1 MPPKTKFTREQIVA
15 AALEIVGAEGTS
27 ALTARSLSAR
37 LGCSVC
43 PIFTVFQNMEEVQA
57 EVLAAAKLEYARYVR
72 RGLAEAVPFRGVG
85 EQYVRFAVEQPKLFQ
100 LLFMSE
106 TGVRDVNGLLPAID
120 ENYDAI
126 LDSVSS
132 CYGLEE
138 EDAKKLYRHL
148 WVYTHGI
155 ATMCAT
161 RVYLFGGEEIAE
173 ALTEVFTSLL
183 KQIKTKQIKEKK

>member
-15 AALEIVGAEGTS
+15 AALAIVGAEGMS

-43 PIFTVFQNMEEVQA
+43 PIFTVFRNMEEVQA
-57 EVLAAAKLEYARYVR
+57 EVLAAAKREYARYVR

-85 EQYVRFAVEQPKLFQ
+85 EQYIRFAVEQPKLFQ

-106 TGVRDVNGLLPAID
+106 TGVRDANSLLPAID
-120 ENYDAI
+120 DNYAVI
-126 LDSVSS
+126 LDSVR
-132 CYGLEE
+132 CGYGLEE
-138 EDAKKLYRHL
+138 EDAKRLYRHL

-161 RVYLFGGEEIAE
+161 RVYMFGGEEIGR

-183 KQIKTKQIKEKK
+183 KQIKERK